1 MNKKELI
8 KLLAKKFELT
18 NTKTNE
24 IISHLLE
31 SITDSLSKN
40 KPVAFIGFG
49 TFSVRKK
56 KARNGRNPRTG
67 ETIKILAR
75 KAVHFTAGKAL
86 KDAVN
91 KK

>member
-1 MNKKELI
+1 MNKKELV
-8 KLLAKKFELT
+8 KSLAKKFELT
-18 NTKTNE
+18 NTKTDE
-24 IISHLLE
+24 IIKCILE

-40 KPVAFIGFG
+40 KQAVFVGFG

-67 ETIKILAR
+67 EIIKIPAR
-75 KAVHFTAGKAL
+75 KAVRFSVGKSL